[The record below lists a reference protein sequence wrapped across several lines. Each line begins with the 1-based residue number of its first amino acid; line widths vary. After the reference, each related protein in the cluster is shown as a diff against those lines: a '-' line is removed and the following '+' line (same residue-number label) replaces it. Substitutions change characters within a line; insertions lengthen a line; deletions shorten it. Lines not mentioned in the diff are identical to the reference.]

1 MGGACKSNVVRS
13 AENEGLRQK
22 IEAVQLQIAAANAVN
37 SQPVSVSAAS
47 AQELTETLA
56 RLAMQNQKLRL
67 QKASNGTEPA
77 GQSGQSRRIG
87 NLRKRAATLKADNAA
102 LEQVMQEENGN
113 TDTLPELQ
121 AELATRP
128 CGDSNGTWSAASSDR
143 GDVGGHMYRVRGGAG
158 NGRVGA
164 AVWLWVRQQVWT
176 INFRAIS
183 TDDGPPRP
191 PLHLDHR
198 TPCLPHT
205 APVSYE

>member
-121 AELATRP
+121 AELAELSQDGDQLERLVAETAGDGIRP
-128 CGDSNGTWSAASSDR
+128 EQLKELRS
-143 GDVGGHMYRVRGGAG
+143 
-158 NGRVGA
+158 RVGK
-164 AVWLWVRQQVWT
+164 VR
-176 INFRAIS
+176 AMHDSS
-183 TDDGPPRP
+183 THGSS
-191 PLHLDHR
+191 L
-198 TPCLPHT
+198 
-205 APVSYE
+205 